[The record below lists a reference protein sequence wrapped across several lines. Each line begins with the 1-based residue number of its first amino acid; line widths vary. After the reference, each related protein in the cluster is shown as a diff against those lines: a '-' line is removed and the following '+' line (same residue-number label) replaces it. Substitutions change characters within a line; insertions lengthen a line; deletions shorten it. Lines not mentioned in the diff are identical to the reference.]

1 MSSAFDPA
9 SPAYAH
15 SDFFSIQPQDSYI
28 YDTYAHDNAIVQ
40 VDNLHHT
47 DSRLS
52 FGNLNSLQLSSTY
65 YQPPPYTQHIRSSH
79 HHIVNSSSDER
90 DLSPMQSISPPLTHM
105 STSDLSGPDSVALPP
120 YHTGTSSPASSHG
133 GRQVIDSSSMT
144 SSPAQQAAS
153 TMSSL
158 VHRRPLRGNSGSNNT
173 TAAAAIA
180 NSARERRKT
189 ARRSNA
195 SNTTATSATRD
206 DFDSDDDDDMPASS
220 EVVVS
225 KRREEVRR
233 QRIESEQRRRDELRD
248 GYRRLKDV
256 LPVSN
261 QKSSKVSL
269 LDRATTHIR
278 QLEMTQTHMIMKI
291 NELEAETARLRNVN
305 ETLMLSAAEQRRSS
319 SGSGG
324 Y

>member
-15 SDFFSIQPQDSYI
+15 SDFFSIQPTDSYI

-52 FGNLNSLQLSSTY
+52 FGNLNSLQLSSAY

-79 HHIVNSSSDER
+79 HHIINSSSDER
-90 DLSPMQSISPPLTHM
+90 DASPMHSISPPLTSM
-105 STSDLSGPDSVALPP
+105 STSDLSGPDSVPLPP
-120 YHTGTSSPASSHG
+120 YHTGTSSPASSLG
-133 GRQVIDSSSMT
+133 GRQVIEPSSMT
-144 SSPAQQAAS
+144 TSPAQQAA

-158 VHRRPLRGNSGSNNT
+158 VHRRPLRGNSNSNP
-173 TAAAAIA
+173 TATAAIA
-180 NSARERRKT
+180 NNAREKRRT
-189 ARRSNA
+189 ARRSTT
-195 SNTTATSATRD
+195 SNTTATSAARD
-206 DFDSDDDDDMPASS
+206 DEFDSDEDDLPPSS